1 MTTKDMRSDQIA
13 ALNDRAR
20 TTFTGCRVVLTE
32 GIQALPDTIR
42 LDILQQVRSFD
53 AFTPDNDP
61 WGEHD
66 F

>member
-1 MTTKDMRSDQIA
+1 MTTKDTRSYVIA
-13 ALNDRAR
+13 ALNDWAR

-32 GIQALPDTIR
+32 GIQALPDTDR

>member
-1 MTTKDMRSDQIA
+1 MTTKETRSHVIA

-32 GIQALPDTIR
+32 GIQALPDIDR
-42 LDILQQVRSFD
+42 LDILQRVQSFD
-53 AFTPDNDP
+53 AFTPDNNP